1 MLAVEAA
8 QRQES
13 ATHGGRGSCAL
24 ASVSRVR
31 GIALKWC
38 DNEKPGKP
46 HLAPFFTITVSAMEV
61 GPSTGRNGYKR
72 ISTRQIVSRLC
83 SDCLL
88 EAVIRLEGSK
98 LISDEAQD
106 RANG

>member
-1 MLAVEAA
+1 MRPSLRLA
-8 QRQES
+8 
-13 ATHGGRGSCAL
+13 GF
-24 ASVSRVR
+24 R

-88 EAVIRLEGSK
+88 QAVIRLEGSK